1 MEVSHPLPVHLSVSI
16 VLHNSSQE
24 LLQRALQSLHRSAG
38 VAQQAGCLGRVSV
51 DVVDNSADPA
61 YQQQIVGALVAMP
74 QCDFFRVNYSA
85 QPLNRGF
92 GPGHNSV
99 IESLDSDFHLVLNPD
114 AELADDTLRVGLSC
128 MAGDDS
134 IALLSRR
141 VLGGEGDQEFLCK
154 RYPSG
159 LALLLRGFA
168 PGFARRWFRKR
179 LDRYEMRDVCSG
191 DRQADVVLASGCFML
206 VRSAALRAVGGFND
220 KYFLYFEDFDLS
232 LRLGSQGRLVFNPA
246 MQIVHHGGYAASKGW
261 RHVKYFMKSGI
272 TFFNQH
278 GWRWI

>member
-1 MEVSHPLPVHLSVSI
+1 
-16 VLHNSSQE
+16 LH
-24 LLQRALQSLHRSAG
+24 HSAE
-38 VAQQAGCLGRVSV
+38 VAQQAGCVSQVSV
-51 DVVDNSADPA
+51 DLVDNSADQE
-61 YQQQIVGALVAMP
+61 YQQHIIRALAAGP
-74 QCDFFRVNYSA
+74 QSDFFRVNYSA

-114 AELADDTLRVGLSC
+114 AELADDTLRIGLSC
-128 MAGDDS
+128 MEADPG
-134 IALLSRR
+134 IALLSPR
-141 VLGGEGDQEFLCK
+141 VLGSDGDQEFLCK
-154 RYPSG
+154 RYPTV

-168 PGFARRWFRKR
+168 PNFARRWFRKR

-206 VRSAALRAVGGFND
+206 VRSAALRAVGGFNED
-220 KYFLYFEDFDLS
+220 YFLYFEDFDLS
-232 LRLGSQGRLVFNPA
+232 LRLCGQGRLVFNPA
-246 MQIVHHGGYAASKGW
+246 MRIVHHGGYAADKGW
-261 RHVKYFMKSGI
+261 QHVKYFIKSGI

>member
-1 MEVSHPLPVHLSVSI
+1 VSI
-16 VLHNSSQE
+16 VLHNSSRE
-24 LLQRALQSLHRSAG
+24 LLQRALHSLHRSAG
-38 VAQQAGCLGRVSV
+38 VAQQAGCLSRVSV

-61 YQQQIVGALVAMP
+61 YQQQIVRALAAGP

-99 IESLDSDFHLVLNPD
+99 IQSLDSDFHLVLNPD
-114 AELADDTLRVGLSC
+114 AELADDTLRIGLCC
-128 MAGDDS
+128 MEGDDS
-134 IALLSRR
+134 IALLSPR

-154 RYPSG
+154 RYPSV
-159 LALLLRGFA
+159 LAFLLRGFA
-168 PGFARRWFRKR
+168 PDFARRWFRKR

-220 KYFLYFEDFDLS
+220 DYFLYFEDFDLS

-261 RHVKYFMKSGI
+261 QHVKYFIKSGI